1 MKEPSASVFNLLMSD
16 NWLISLVEAM
26 SAVLRGVGELVGVL
40 ASGETKREIE
50 VFILACQCQ

>member
-1 MKEPSASVFNLLMSD
+1 MSD

-40 ASGETKREIE
+40 ASGEIKRETETE

>member
-1 MKEPSASVFNLLMSD
+1 MSD

-26 SAVLRGVGELVGVL
+26 SAVLRGVGGLVGVL

>member
-1 MKEPSASVFNLLMSD
+1 MSD